1 MSRPRALLRRQS
13 LGIRITLT
21 YLAVAA
27 GVAIALSVGT
37 FIAVR
42 TILDNQRVTSA
53 TGQTVLGLLF
63 AREFVGDEPER
74 LQRVVAL
81 LEAREGLEAMVTEG
95 DTWFSSAI
103 PLTPDV
109 VPSELGE
116 LVAQEKLGY
125 QFRTIEGARTL
136 VFGAPLPPEGVDLYL
151 FYSLADIDETL
162 SLLARVLLVVSVGG
176 VVAASLLA
184 RRVSRRILLPLGAVS
199 SAAQR
204 VAEGLLET
212 RVDAPSEDEL
222 GVLAASFNEMAS
234 ALQEMIVRERRFVAN
249 VSHEL
254 RTPLAT
260 LEATSGLIAAH
271 REELS
276 AAGREAVDLIVEDV
290 SGLRRLVEEL
300 LEVSELDAGRAKVV
314 WEEIELLALV
324 EAAVRRRRHEIPV
337 EGEPV
342 ATYADKA
349 RLDRVLGNL
358 VDNAFEHGRGEDV
371 HVRVDGDERWCS
383 VVVADRGPGIA
394 EADLPRVFE
403 RFFKTDAS
411 RSREQGGVGL
421 GLALALENARLM
433 GGTIDVESGPE
444 VGATFT
450 LRLPLRSE
458 PPPEDGS

>member
-1 MSRPRALLRRQS
+1 MSGPRALLRRQS

-21 YLAVAA
+21 YVAVAA

-42 TILDNQRVTSA
+42 TILGNQRVTSA
-53 TGQTVLGLLF
+53 TEQTVLGLLF
-63 AREFVGDEPER
+63 AREFVGDAPER
-74 LQRVVAL
+74 LQRVVTL
-81 LEAREGLEAMVTEG
+81 LEARERLEAMVTEG

-109 VPSELGE
+109 IPPELSEL
-116 LVAQEKLGY
+116 VVQEKLGY

-162 SLLARVLLVVSVGG
+162 SLLARVLLVVSVAG

-184 RRVSRRILLPLGAVS
+184 LRVSRRILLPLGAVS

-212 RVDAPSEDEL
+212 RVEAPSEDEL

-260 LEATSGLIAAH
+260 LEATSGLIADH

-300 LEVSELDAGRAKVV
+300 LEVSELDAGRAKVA
-314 WEEIELLALV
+314 WEKIELRALAG
-324 EAAVRRRRHEIPV
+324 AIIRRRRHDIPV

-342 ATYADKA
+342 VTFADKA

-358 VDNAFEHGRGEDV
+358 VDNAYEHGLGEDV
-371 HVRVDGDERWCS
+371 RIRVGGDDEWCH
-383 VVVADRGPGIA
+383 VVVVDQGPGIA

-403 RFFKTDAS
+403 RFFKTDTS

-433 GGTIDVESGPE
+433 GGTIDVESEPE
-444 VGATFT
+444 GGAMFT

-458 PPPEDGS
+458 PPREDGS